1 MTGQVK
7 EDLLCRFGELGV
19 RVQGGQLQFDR
30 TLMHAEEFLTESAV
44 FEYVDV
50 VGQTQTIELA
60 ADSLVYTV
68 CQVPV
73 VHQRGE
79 QEGIEMTWNDGRT
92 THVDGLVLD
101 HETSRKIFRRLHEVV
116 RLTVT
121 A

>member
-1 MTGQVK
+1 
-7 EDLLCRFGELGV
+7 
-19 RVQGGQLQFDR
+19 
-30 TLMHAEEFLTESAV
+30 MHAEEFLTEPAV
-44 FEYVDV
+44 FEFVDV
-50 VGQTQTIELA
+50 AGQPQTLEFA

-79 QEGIEMTWNDGRT
+79 QECIEITWNDGRT
-92 THVDGLVLD
+92 THVEGLALD